1 MTLSRKIEV
10 LGETIPEAFVC
21 RMLEN
26 GSEAA
31 VVDELSGLLSY
42 RKLLTA
48 CLLFSKRFAKMESER
63 IGVMLPSSIA
73 ADIVFFGLQMAGK
86 LPVMMNWTTGP
97 ANMAHAIETLDLK
110 YVITSQKFVDRL
122 HIEIEGAECIFLEDV
137 KQGIGKLEALATL
150 ASTYVAKGR
159 ILRSVPKVDVD
170 SPAGH
175 PVHFR
180 LGRGTESRAA
190 VAPKPADQHQRH
202 VSPCRCR
209 HQ

>member
-1 MTLSRKIEV
+1 
-10 LGETIPEAFVC
+10 
-21 RMLEN
+21 MLEN

-48 CLLFSKRFAKMESER
+48 CLLFGKRFAKIESER

-97 ANMAHAIETLDLK
+97 ANMAHAVETLELE

-122 HIEIEGAECIFLEDV
+122 HIEIEGAECIFLEDL
-137 KQGIGKLEALATL
+137 KQGIGKLEALSTL
-150 ASTYVAKGR
+150 ASTYIAKGR
-159 ILRSVPKVDVD
+159 ILRSVPEGRRRFA
-170 SPAGH
+170 SCH
-175 PVHFR
+175 PVHFGF
-180 LGRGTESRAA
+180 GRGTESRAP

-202 VSPCRCR
+202 LSPCRCR
-209 HQ
+209 HG